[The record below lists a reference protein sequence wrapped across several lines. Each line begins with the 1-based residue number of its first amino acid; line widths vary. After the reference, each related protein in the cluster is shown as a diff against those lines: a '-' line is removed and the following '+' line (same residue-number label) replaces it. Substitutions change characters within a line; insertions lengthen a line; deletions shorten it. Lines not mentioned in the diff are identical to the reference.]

1 MIVGSTPLLGL
12 LARPALHGSGVD
24 DLVCLVLPM
33 ILLGVVFL
41 FVVRAQP
48 PVDEAEGDSAAVAED
63 SDELSENQDLTP
75 PAK

>member
-1 MIVGSTPLLGL
+1 MILDSAPLLGL

-24 DLVCLVLPM
+24 DVVCLVLPM

-48 PVDEAEGDSAAVAED
+48 PVDEAEGDSAPVVKD
-63 SDELSENQDLTP
+63 SDELSENEDLTP